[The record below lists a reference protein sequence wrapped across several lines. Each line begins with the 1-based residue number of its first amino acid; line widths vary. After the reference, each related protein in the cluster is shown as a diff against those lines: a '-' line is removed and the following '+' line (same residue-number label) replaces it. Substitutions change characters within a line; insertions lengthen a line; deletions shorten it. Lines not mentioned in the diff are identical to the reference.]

1 MRSFLDGAV
10 LGRSLADLPGS
21 GGLAT
26 QFLITAFDY
35 DRRRAVYFRSN
46 TVSLAGTPPSAP
58 STVTLEQ
65 AVHASSEAPINYFD
79 GPAEFEVGGAF
90 GAQRRRYWDG
100 GLSGLNNPV
109 FAAVIEALANG
120 QPRERIQVLSIGTG
134 TVMLPMEDDT
144 IAHPWARRQS
154 ALGIFHPPDAA
165 TFHAYVALGQPL
177 PPSGRISVVRM
188 NPIIQPKWDPGAGK
202 WQPRTDLS
210 LEEFSG
216 LVEMDLDPMRQKEI
230 DLIVKFCDLWLGNSI
245 WNQPIRPGQDMSCD
259 IGQRTF
265 EDARAAWNGLS
276 PV

>member
-1 MRSFLDGAV
+1 M
-10 LGRSLADLPGS
+10 
-21 GGLAT
+21 
-26 QFLITAFDY
+26 
-35 DRRRAVYFRSN
+35 
-46 TVSLAGTPPSAP
+46 
-58 STVTLEQ
+58 
-65 AVHASSEAPINYFD
+65 
-79 GPAEFEVGGAF
+79 
-90 GAQRRRYWDG
+90 
-100 GLSGLNNPV
+100 
-109 FAAVIEALANG
+109 
-120 QPRERIQVLSIGTG
+120 
-134 TVMLPMEDDT
+134 DD
-144 IAHPWARRQS
+144 
-154 ALGIFHPPDAA
+154 PPDAA